1 MSEEKKNIAE
11 TVGELEAAMQLK
23 EEDEIKRRSH
33 VSVRLSKPME
43 YMGKTYVEL
52 TLAFD
57 ELAGRDMEAI
67 DDELAAMNIIIVNPN
82 ISHKY
87 HRILAA
93 KAAGVPSDMIELLP
107 LRDYQRITA
116 AARNFLFV
124 TA

>member
-1 MSEEKKNIAE
+1 MSEEKKNIND
-11 TVGELEAAMQLK
+11 TVDDLEAALNLK
-23 EEDEIKRRSH
+23 EEDEIRRRSR
-33 VSVRLSKPME
+33 VNVRLSKPMD
-43 YMGKTYVEL
+43 YMGKTYEEL

-57 ELAGRDMEAI
+57 DLTGRDMEAI
-67 DDELAAMNIIIVNPN
+67 DDELNAMGIVIVNPN